1 VSAAS
6 DRDGAAPLRR
16 DVRLLGTLLGR
27 VLVEQ
32 EGQWLLD
39 LVEQIRLDSRAA
51 RRAGDVTSVD
61 PTWSSREQTLVLR
74 AFGLYFQLA
83 NLAEQHHRVR
93 RRREDEHAGRSTR
106 ESLADALARLSEL
119 PDDELRARAIPISI
133 RLVLTAHP
141 TEATRRTVL
150 LTHIRIAEQLQV
162 LDDPRVSPAEV
173 REAELRIAE
182 EVTLLWQT
190 DEVRHDSLRV
200 ADEIRHGLWFFEFSL
215 MAAAVELLGDWRE
228 RFPDAP
234 SPLRFGTWIGGDLDG
249 NPNTGPETIVAAL
262 ARSRSL
268 ALERYRSEVRALAV
282 ELSASRGLI
291 DVSDELET
299 SLVRDERE
307 LPEYAAEIGARNTVE
322 PYRRKLSFMWWRLGN
337 DGYSHAA
344 ELLDD
349 LRVIR
354 ESLSAHA
361 GARIADGRVA
371 RLVRMVE
378 VFGFH
383 LAKLDVRVH
392 ARELDSERAANAVA
406 SARAARERHG
416 PEAVDTL
423 IVSGTSS
430 VAHVREALD
439 LANGDLAVVPLFETV
454 DDLAAAPAIVEELLD
469 DPRFARDGRA
479 EVMVGYS
486 DSGKD
491 AGYLAAQWAIYR
503 AQEELAASARAHGVA
518 LTIFHGRGGSAGRGG
533 GPTHA
538 AITSQPA
545 GHPPGTLKVTE
556 QGETISF
563 KYGLPG
569 LARRNLE
576 AALAGTLLAAFPELL
591 PAPPTADDRALLDRL
606 AMSARGAYRAFV
618 WEEPTF
624 GEFFRA
630 FTPVDELAMLELAS
644 RPARRPGDAEY
655 LASLRAIPWVF
666 AWTQNRVLLP
676 AWFGAGTAFAEA
688 GDDTLRDLYERLPFF
703 RTVVD
708 NLEMTLAKSS
718 LPISR
723 GYLTLVPDDRLYAAI
738 EEEHAKAVAGV
749 LAAAGVSRLLE
760 RQPVLRRSIELRNP
774 YVDPM
779 NAVQVELLRR
789 YRGGDESARVPLLRS
804 IAAIAA
810 ALRNTG

>member
-1 VSAAS
+1 
-6 DRDGAAPLRR
+6 
-16 DVRLLGTLLGR
+16 VR
-27 VLVEQ
+27 
-32 EGQWLLD
+32 
-39 LVEQIRLDSRAA
+39 
-51 RRAGDVTSVD
+51 
-61 PTWSSREQTLVLR
+61 
-74 AFGLYFQLA
+74 
-83 NLAEQHHRVR
+83 
-93 RRREDEHAGRSTR
+93 TR
-106 ESLADALARLSEL
+106 ESLAEALDQLSGLSE
-119 PDDELRARAIPISI
+119 DDLRDRAADVSI

-150 LTHIRIAEQLQV
+150 LSHIRIAEQLDAF
-162 LDDPRVSPAEV
+162 DDPRVSAAE
-173 REAELRIAE
+173 RRDAEERIAE

-200 ADEIRHGLWFFEFSL
+200 ADEIRHGLWFFEHSL
-215 MAAAVELLGDWRE
+215 MPATVDLLGDWRD
-228 RFPDAP
+228 RFPGAP
-234 SPLRFGTWIGGDLDG
+234 PPLVFGSWIGGDLDG
-249 NPNTGPETIVAAL
+249 NPNTGPATIVAAL
-262 ARSRSL
+262 ERSRAL
-268 ALERYRSEVRALAV
+268 ALERYRIEVRSLAV
-282 ELSASRGLI
+282 ELSASRSLVQ
-291 DVSDELET
+291 VSDELEA
-299 SLVRDERE
+299 SIARDERE
-307 LPEYAAEIGARNTVE
+307 LPGYAAEIGARNTVE

-337 DGYSHAA
+337 DGYRVPS

-354 ESLSAHA
+354 ESLAAHG
-361 GARIADGRVA
+361 GARIAHGRVA
-371 RLVRMVE
+371 RLERMVE

-383 LAKLDVRVH
+383 LGKLDVRLH
-392 ARELDSERAANAVA
+392 ARDLQTERADEAVA
-406 SARAARERHG
+406 AARAARERHT
-416 PEAVDTL
+416 PAALDTL

-430 VAHVREALD
+430 AQQVRRALD
-439 LANGDLAVVPLFETV
+439 LADGELAVAPLFETV
-454 DDLAAAPAIVEELLD
+454 ADLEAAPAIVSELLA
-469 DPRFARDGRA
+469 DPRFAREGRA

-491 AGYLAAQWAIYR
+491 AGFLAAQWAIYR
-503 AQEELAASARAHGVA
+503 AQEVLAEVAREHDVE

-538 AITSQPA
+538 AIISQPA
-545 GHPPGTLKVTE
+545 GHPPGRLKVTE

-576 AALAGTLLAAFPELL
+576 AALAGTLVAAFPERL
-591 PAPPTADDRALLDRL
+591 PPPPSAEDRALLDAL
-606 AMSARGAYRAFV
+606 AETSHRAYSAFV
-618 WEEPTF
+618 WEQPAF
-624 GEFFRA
+624 VSFFRA

-676 AWFGAGTAFAEA
+676 AWFGAGTAFAGLDA
-688 GDDTLRDLYERLPFF
+688 DTLRALYLRLPFF
-703 RTVVD
+703 RTMVD

-723 GYLTLVPDDRLYAAI
+723 GYLTLVEDDGLFATI
-738 EEEHAKAVAGV
+738 EEEHARTVAGV
-749 LAAAGVSRLLE
+749 LAAAGITRLLE

-804 IAAIAA
+804 VAAIAA